1 MIVWLWLGF
10 ILFVLTMLA
19 LDLGLL
25 NRHARVIKTREALI
39 WSGFCAV
46 LAMGFNVLIYFI
58 YQYKWLGVNAAG
70 ETFLPGREAA
80 LQFFTGWVIEQS
92 LSLDNIFV
100 IALIFSYFRI
110 PVEYQHRALFWGIVG
125 ALVMRAGMI
134 LAGAA
139 LMERFDWINYVFGGL
154 LFLTA
159 IKMLRAGDED
169 IHPDRNI
176 FVRIARR
183 FYPVTS
189 ELQGEKFF
197 ARVDGRTVI
206 TPLFLVLLVIES
218 TDVLFAVD
226 SIPAI
231 FAVTRD
237 SFIVF
242 TSNVFAILNLR
253 SLYFA
258 LADLM
263 ERFKYLKTSLVFILA
278 FVGVKLMLAHHF
290 PIPTYVTLV
299 LVGAGLAVGILSS
312 LWTTRKEE
320 RRAAE
325 RELP

>member
-1 MIVWLWLGF
+1 MTIWLWIGF
-10 ILFVLTMLA
+10 LLFVGVMLT

-25 NRHARVIKTREALI
+25 NRHARVIRAREALV

-46 LAMGFNVLIYFI
+46 LAAGFAVLLYFI
-58 YQYKWLGVNAAG
+58 YQNNWLGIAAPDAAPNSG
-70 ETFLPGREAA
+70 AEAA

-100 IALIFSYFRI
+100 IALLFSYFKI
-110 PVEYQHRALFWGIVG
+110 PVEYQHRALFWGILG

-139 LMERFDWINYVFGGL
+139 LMARFEWINYVFGGL
-154 LFLTA
+154 LFFTA
-159 IKMLRAGDED
+159 IKMLRAGDEEVD
-169 IHPDRNI
+169 PEKNI
-176 FVRIARR
+176 FVRVARK
-183 FYPVTS
+183 FFPFTS
-189 ELQGEKFF
+189 ELHGENFSV
-197 ARVDGRTVI
+197 RIDGRLML

-218 TDVLFAVD
+218 TDVIFAVD

-237 SFIVF
+237 PFIVF

-278 FVGVKLMLAHHF
+278 WVGIKLMLAHHY
-290 PIPTYVTLV
+290 PIPTPVTLAV
-299 LVGAGLAVGILSS
+299 VGAGLALGIGASAWS
-312 LWTTRKEE
+312 T
-320 RRAAE
+320 RRAGGSSKM
-325 RELP
+325 